1 MSSLVAARVSVSVFV
16 GFLILIVSHPMCV
29 TFSFASL
36 DPLVGFCSAVFPR
49 RLHSALTSC
58 VYLRYAFPVFWDV
71 FFSLVLFLVGL
82 LRNFLL
88 EISPQ

>member
-16 GFLILIVSHPMCV
+16 GFLISHPMCV

-36 DPLVGFCSAVFPR
+36 DSLVGFCSAVFPR